1 MYKKYIKRLLDCIL
15 SLVALIIL
23 SPVMLVIAI
32 LVRVNL
38 GNPIIFKQDRPGLN
52 GKVFTLY
59 KFRSMKDD
67 VDKDGNLLPKDQR
80 LTKFGRRLRSTSLDE
95 LPELYNILKGDM
107 SIIGP
112 RPLLVEYLERYNDEQ
127 KKRHNVRPGLTC
139 LSAVNGRAALSWQDS
154 LKLDVEYVDNISA
167 ALDFHIFIRTIIT
180 VFKRENINSN
190 RGKFMGNEE
199 IKDEINGSK

>member
-1 MYKKYIKRLLDCIL
+1 MYEKYIKRILDFLL
-15 SLVALIIL
+15 SLIALIVL
-23 SPVMLVIAI
+23 SPVMLIVAI
-32 LVRVNL
+32 LVKINL
-38 GNPIIFKQDRPGLN
+38 GSPIIFKQDRPGLN
-52 GKVFTLY
+52 GEVFTLY

-67 VDKDGNLLPKDQR
+67 VDKDGNLLAKDKR

-112 RPLLVEYLERYNDEQ
+112 RPLLVEYLERYSGQQ
-127 KKRHNVRPGLTC
+127 KKRHNLRPGLTC

-154 LKLDVEYVDNISA
+154 LKLDVEYVENISF
-167 ALDFHIFIRTIIT
+167 ALDFQIFLKTIVT

-190 RGKFMGNEE
+190 RGKFMGNHE
-199 IKDEINGSK
+199 IKDEINGIK

>member
-1 MYKKYIKRLLDCIL
+1 MYQKYIKRMLDFIL
-15 SLVALIIL
+15 SFIALIIL
-23 SPVMLVIAI
+23 SPVMLVVAI

-38 GNPIIFKQDRPGLN
+38 GNPIIFKQARPGLN
-52 GKVFTLY
+52 GEVFTLY
-59 KFRSMKDD
+59 KFRSMRDD

-112 RPLLVEYLERYNDEQ
+112 RPLLVEYLDRYNDEQ
-127 KKRHNVRPGLTC
+127 KIRHNVRPGLTC

-154 LKLDVEYVDNISA
+154 LRLDVEYVEKISG
-167 ALDFHIFIRTIIT
+167 ALDFHIFIKTIVT
-180 VFKRENINSN
+180 VFKRENINSG
-190 RGKFMGNEE
+190 RGKFMGNQET
-199 IKDEINGSK
+199 KDEINESK